1 MLTWKSRA
9 ISRIVD
15 RREFASASG
24 KSLLCISE
32 SACPFGT
39 PWDSLLLL
47 LTSCWGFVSM
57 ANPD

>member
-24 KSLLCISE
+24 KSLLCIPE
-32 SACPFGT
+32 SACPYGT
-39 PWDSLLLL
+39 PWGNLLLA
-47 LTSCWGFVSM
+47 SCWGFVSM